1 MIRSLDGI
9 DHIAIA
15 VTDLDAAIQLFKSVL
30 GMRLKHREDVAGF
43 QVTIA
48 TLDTGGTD
56 IELIQATSPDS
67 PIAKFVAERG
77 AGLHHVALRV
87 PDIDAALETLR
98 AQGVPLIDETPR
110 PGKDGSRVAFIHPK
124 ATGRVLCELVQPR
137 E

>member
-1 MIRSLDGI
+1 MIRGMDGI

-15 VTDLDAAIQLFKSVL
+15 VQDLDAAIQLFKSVL
-30 GMRLKHREDVAGF
+30 GMRLKHREEVAGF
-43 QVTIA
+43 KVIIA

-87 PDIDAALETLR
+87 PDIDAALQTLR
-98 AQGVPLIDETPR
+98 AQGVPLIDETAR

-137 E
+137 N

>member
-1 MIRSLDGI
+1 MIRGI

-15 VTDLDAAIQLFKSVL
+15 VADLDEAVRLFESVL
-30 GMRLKHREDVAGF
+30 GMRVKHRENVASF
-43 QVTIA
+43 RVTIA
-48 TLDTGGTD
+48 TLETGGTD

-77 AGLHHVALRV
+77 AGLHHVALAV
-87 PDIDAALETLR
+87 PDIEAALETLR
-98 AQGVPLIDETPR
+98 SQGVQLIDQTPR

-137 E
+137 K

>member
-87 PDIDAALETLR
+87 PDIDAALERLR

-137 E
+137 K

>member
-1 MIRSLDGI
+1 MIRGI

-15 VTDLDAAIQLFKSVL
+15 VPDLEAAVHLFESVL
-30 GMRLKHREDVAGF
+30 GMRVKHREDVAGF

-48 TLDTGGTD
+48 TLETGGTD

-67 PIAKFVAERG
+67 PIAKFVTERG
-77 AGLHHVALRV
+77 AAMHHIALAV
-87 PDIDAALETLR
+87 PDIDEALETLR
-98 AQGVPLIDETPR
+98 AQGVQLIDQTPR

-137 E
+137 EQSG